1 MNNGT
6 TAPPGYVLPSRP
18 RWQGGWNVRALLGAV
33 VAFVMAASAASQWL
47 AAQLN
52 NPVEMG
58 DPIVWF
64 HGVAVFQPFAGLKAK
79 FRFFGAVAEIHSLSC
94 SVNAGRRVSAKF
106 AVSANLRQI
115 HTYGGSIRGSSNLP
129 RRMPLRA
136 YRLRSCRADR
146 RPCFGMQLLYLHKKS
161 LCPLDHSAPAVPL
174 ADAVGGPRHL
184 YLQHACCQTSFLP
197 AMWCGAVLYCTLRS
211 GQDRR
216 EPAMC

>member
-64 HGVAVFQPFAGLKAK
+64 HGVAVFQPFAGLVLWKHCGQSPHQ
-79 FRFFGAVAEIHSLSC
+79 FRRAERDLDCVRRDDSGWTLSC
-94 SVNAGRRVSAKF
+94 
-106 AVSANLRQI
+106 L
-115 HTYGGSIRGSSNLP
+115 
-129 RRMPLRA
+129 
-136 YRLRSCRADR
+136 SC
-146 RPCFGMQLLYLHKKS
+146 LL
-161 LCPLDHSAPAVPL
+161 VPL
-174 ADAVGGPRHL
+174 PH
-184 YLQHACCQTSFLP
+184 T
-197 AMWCGAVLYCTLRS
+197 RS
-211 GQDRR
+211 QEHR
-216 EPAMC
+216 

>member
-64 HGVAVFQPFAGLKAK
+64 HGVAVFQPFAGLVLWKHFAGSRLINFAVRK
-79 FRFFGAVAEIHSLSC
+79 EIWIAFGATILGGLFLAYLAYWFLSL
-94 SVNAGRRVSAKF
+94 
-106 AVSANLRQI
+106 
-115 HTYGGSIRGSSNLP
+115 IRS
-129 RRMPLRA
+129 
-136 YRLRSCRADR
+136 RLTTIQQVIR
-146 RPCFGMQLLYLHKKS
+146 
-161 LCPLDHSAPAVPL
+161 SAPMHTAPTTFSQ
-174 ADAVGGPRHL
+174 D
-184 YLQHACCQTSFLP
+184 S
-197 AMWCGAVLYCTLRS
+197 S
-211 GQDRR
+211 G
-216 EPAMC
+216 